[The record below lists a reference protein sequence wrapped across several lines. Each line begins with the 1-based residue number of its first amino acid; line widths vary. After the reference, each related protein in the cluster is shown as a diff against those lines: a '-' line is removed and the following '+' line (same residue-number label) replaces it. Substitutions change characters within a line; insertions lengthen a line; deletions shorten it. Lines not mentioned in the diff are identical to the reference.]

1 MQFISDYILFFAK
14 SVTIIVTIVV
24 LLSVIM
30 AQRKKTQTG
39 CLEIKD
45 LSDNYTEIKEAMLS
59 YTMSPED
66 AKAWRKEKQKQ
77 RKLEIKEAR
86 LQRKLAKKAEK
97 KQIKVRKRK
106 ADKEKAKLY
115 LLTFNGGV
123 DAREVDDLR
132 EEVTAILSVIQPGDK
147 VAIRLESPGGVV
159 HGYGLAA
166 SQLMRFK
173 ERNIPFTAI
182 VDKMAASGGYMMACT
197 ASKIIAAPF
206 AVIGSIGVVAQIPNF
221 HRLLKK
227 NDIDIELQTAGKYK
241 RTLTMF
247 GENTT
252 EGRQKFK
259 EELEDVYHLFKN
271 FVKENRPQID
281 IHKVATGEHWFATSA
296 KERGLVDEIGTSDD
310 FILEHLNHYR
320 ILSVKYRRYRKFSD
334 RLVNRVT
341 GTIENLIWR
350 QFMR

>member
-14 SVTIIVTIVV
+14 SVTIIVALII
-24 LLSVIM
+24 LFSVIVT
-30 AQRKKTQTG
+30 QRKKIQTG
-39 CLEIKD
+39 GLEIKD
-45 LSDNYTEIKEAMLS
+45 LSDSYTEIKETMLA

-66 AKAWRKEKQKQ
+66 AKAWRREKQKQ
-77 RKLEIKEAR
+77 KKMELKEAR
-86 LQRKLAKKAEK
+86 LQRKQAKKAEK
-97 KQIKVRKRK
+97 NQVKTRKTKVE
-106 ADKEKAKLY
+106 KEKAKLY
-115 LLTFNGGV
+115 LLSFNGSV

-132 EEVTAILSVIQPGDK
+132 EEVTAVLSVIHPEDK

-166 SQLMRFK
+166 SQLLRFK
-173 ERNIPFTAI
+173 EREIPFTAI

-197 ASKIIAAPF
+197 ANKIIAAPF

-227 NDIDIELQTAGKYK
+227 NDIDVELQTAGKYK

-247 GENTT
+247 GENTA

-271 FVKENRPQID
+271 FVKENRPHID
-281 IHKVATGEHWFATSA
+281 IHKVATGEHWFAMNA
-296 KERGLVDEIGTSDD
+296 KEKGLIDEIGTSDD
-310 FILEHLNHYR
+310 FILAHLNDYK
-320 ILSVKYRRYRKFSD
+320 ILSVKYRRYKKFSD
-334 RLVNRVT
+334 RLASRAT
-341 GTIENLIWR
+341 AAMESLLWR
-350 QFMR
+350 HFIK